1 MNAHRAKLNARVLA
15 ALIAACTLLS
25 ACGGD
30 CPDAFELTE
39 RVEVRP
45 DERIALTV
53 PDGELRVIGRER
65 SALVEFEARGCG
77 AGTDARIALDSTGA
91 DRMLEVVAPRADV
104 RAWVPAGAEV
114 EIRHGAGD
122 VEVRAVGPAL
132 IATRGGDVRV
142 AQVVGNVVVQAGPG
156 SLYVR
161 EVVGDMQVMHGPGA
175 LFVEGVMGGV
185 RLRDGS
191 GGIHLREIEGD
202 VVIEGD
208 GGGAIDARD
217 VGGSLTVRAKS
228 VDRRMIR
235 WNDVAGDV
243 RLPAPV
249 D

>member
-1 MNAHRAKLNARVLA
+1 MSHCPASARTLFPKALLLLLA
-15 ALIAACTLLS
+15 ASLASCD
-25 ACGGD
+25 D
-30 CPDAFELTE
+30 CPDPFELAE

-45 DERIALTV
+45 DERVVLTA
-53 PDGELRVIGRER
+53 PDGGLRVMGRER
-65 SALVEFEARGCG
+65 SAMIEIEARGCRVG
-77 AGTDARIALDSTGA
+77 QDTRIALDSMGA
-91 DRMLEVVAPRADV
+91 ERLIEVVAPYADV

-114 EIRHGAGD
+114 EILHGSGN

-132 IATRGGDVRV
+132 IATRAGDVRI
-142 AQVVGNVVVQAGPG
+142 AQVVGSVVVQAGPG

-161 EVVGDMQVMHGPGA
+161 EVVGDVKVMHGPGA
-175 LFVEGVMGGV
+175 LFIESVMGGV

-217 VGGSLTVRAKS
+217 LGGSLTVRAKS
-228 VDRRMIR
+228 ADARMIR
-235 WNDVAGDV
+235 WTDVAGAVQLPDV
-243 RLPAPV
+243 V